1 MEEKKFTIEGVA
13 NVFKNGRKLTKEEY
27 SRIWIDM
34 INHIERLK
42 ANQS

>member
-1 MEEKKFTIEGVA
+1 MEEKKFTIESVD

-27 SRIWIDM
+27 SGIWIDM
-34 INHIERLK
+34 INHIERLM